1 MVKTGGTK
9 VSKNI
14 TAVDLNVN
22 EYQDYSLLVYD
33 AMWAVG
39 YTQTVQMNLLSP
51 LSALKVE
58 PVCFSAT
65 FSSFYQTA

>member
-1 MVKTGGTK
+1 MEQK
-9 VSKNI
+9 VTKNI
-14 TAVDLNVN
+14 TAVDLNVI

-39 YTQTVQMNLLSP
+39 YAQTVQMNFLSP
-51 LSALKVE
+51 PSALKVE

-65 FSSFYQTA
+65 FSSVYQTS

>member
-9 VSKNI
+9 VAKNI

-22 EYQDYSLLVYD
+22 QYQDYSLLEFD

-39 YTQTVQMNLLSP
+39 YAQTVKMNLLSP
-51 LSALKVE
+51 PSALKVE
-58 PVCFSAT
+58 LVCFSAT
-65 FSSFYQTA
+65 FSSFYQAA